1 MKQSLFTKNNF
12 ISSKGSATVMALMF
26 LLFFVVAGAGWA
38 AMMAKEEGTAAGDTN
53 AQQAWYA
60 AEAGMKRAQIELVNK
75 NTGNGWN
82 WLSESVT
89 IPDNKFVALISG
101 ETSTD
106 DNVPRYGV
114 YVAYPYGN
122 ATQTILATTKTMST
136 TDGMYY
142 VITSIGKYKG
152 STRTITKKFKIN
164 ITNG

>member
-82 WLSESVT
+82 WLSTSDT
-89 IPDNKFVALISG
+89 ISDNKFCNIKTG
-101 ETSTD
+101 ESLTD
-106 DNVPRYGV
+106 DSNIPIYGV
-114 YVAYPYGN
+114 YVEYTYGGKKN
-122 ATQTILATTKTMST
+122 VLATTKAMST
-136 TDGMYY
+136 NTPVPYT
-142 VITSIGKYKG
+142 ITSVGKYRG
-152 STRTITKKFKIN
+152 STRTITKIFTIT